1 MASPPVSRDAHLR
14 DRQHALLAQSAMLRQ
29 RARHQIATLLTPLE
43 QVQEGMQWMRKV
55 TPRNA
60 FWVLTAA
67 SMLFGKTRPWGLKA
81 LRFLRL
87 WNTVSVWLKRYGPGS

>member
-1 MASPPVSRDAHLR
+1 MASPSASRDAHLR

-29 RARHQIATLLTPLE
+29 RARHQAATLLAPLE
-43 QVQEGMQWMRKV
+43 QVQEGMQWMRKA

-67 SMLFGKTRPWGLKA
+67 SMLFAKTRPFGLKA
-81 LRFLRL
+81 LRLLRL
-87 WNTVSVWLKRYGPGS
+87 WRTLSVWFRR

>member
-1 MASPPVSRDAHLR
+1 MASTPVSRDAHLH

-29 RARHQIATLLTPLE
+29 RARHQSATLLAPLE
-43 QVQEGMQWMRKV
+43 QVQEGMQWMRKA

-67 SMLFGKTRPWGLKA
+67 SMLFAKTRPFGLKA
-81 LRFLRL
+81 LRLLRL
-87 WNTVSVWLKRYGPGS
+87 WRTLSVWFRR

>member
-1 MASPPVSRDAHLR
+1 MASPPVSRDAHLH

-29 RARHQIATLLTPLE
+29 RARHQAATLLAPLE
-43 QVQEGMQWMRKV
+43 QVQEGMQWMRKA

-67 SMLFGKTRPWGLKA
+67 SMLFAKTRPWGLKA
-81 LRFLRL
+81 LRVLRL
-87 WNTVSVWLKRYGPGS
+87 WNTVSVWFKR